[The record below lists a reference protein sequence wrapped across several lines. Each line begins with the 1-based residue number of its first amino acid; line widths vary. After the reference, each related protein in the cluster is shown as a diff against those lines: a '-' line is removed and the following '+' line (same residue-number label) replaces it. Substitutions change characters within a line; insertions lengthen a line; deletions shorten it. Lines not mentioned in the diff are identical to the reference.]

1 MDDTLILDKIL
12 KISAEYLNK
21 ITKGNPLLTSETMK
35 SKLEY
40 EKKLGMLEYSARN
53 LEETI
58 ESSRLMGELV
68 YKLLRRH
75 YEVLSNKLSKYADLE
90 NNNTKFIL
98 DLLEAASKEVKER
111 VKMINLE
118 ERVLQNVGNSTSK
131 EVLLTYASKLLTIAI
146 PYTGV
151 LQALMDNLPEA
162 NKYILQSLDKKM
174 GDTKNYLIRELS
186 LLELNNT
193 SNDKGIVDM
202 YLTKLRAAKDVVGYL
217 IELAL
222 LNELKEAVK
231 RGPKGLEKYAN
242 ILREHYEVL
251 VSGGDPKKMENIA
264 NYAKEI
270 VEKYI
275 NEATNLGYRINYSL
289 AKLECTLNLVKYHD
303 TVIKKI
309 VKEKLEELNK
319 EYYNVYEPYIRFLE
333 RVAGITGY

>member
-1 MDDTLILDKIL
+1 
-12 KISAEYLNK
+12 
-21 ITKGNPLLTSETMK
+21 MK

-53 LEETI
+53 LKETT

-68 YKLLRRH
+68 YKLLQRH

-131 EVLLTYASKLLTIAI
+131 EILLTYASKLLTIAV

-174 GDTKNYLIRELS
+174 RDTKNYLKRELS

-202 YLTKLRAAKDVVGYL
+202 YLTKLRAAKEVVGYL

-222 LNELKEAVK
+222 LNELKEAAK
-231 RGPKGLEKYAN
+231 QGPKGLEKYAN

-251 VSGGDPKKMENIA
+251 VSGGDLEKMENIVNDLIKTA
-264 NYAKEI
+264 MKYLSKEPELKHA
-270 VEKYI
+270 VQDFTSELKYI
-275 NEATNLGYRINYSL
+275 SNIDKYIKCDE
-289 AKLECTLNLVKYHD
+289 ECSKSIVGEYLKGLKYELH
-303 TVIKKI
+303 KK
-309 VKEKLEELNK
+309 
-319 EYYNVYEPYIRFLE
+319 EPYIKFLD
-333 RVAGITGY
+333 RIMN